1 METRQGI
8 VLEYKKPT
16 IELVGGEIK
25 VIDTTKE
32 KFFTIDE
39 IRSIIEAK
47 ERQNLSSRMC
57 YYKKKAAASKK
68 KTLKEIS
75 KDVLE
80 EESK

>member
-16 IELVGGEIK
+16 IELLDGEIK
-25 VIDTTKE
+25 IIDAKRE

-39 IRSIIEAK
+39 IRSIVEAK

-57 YYKKKAAASKK
+57 YYKKKLAAEKDKK
-68 KTLKEIS
+68 NS
-75 KDVLE
+75 
-80 EESK
+80 

>member
-16 IELVGGEIK
+16 IELLDGEIK
-25 VIDTTKE
+25 IIDAKRE

-39 IRSIIEAK
+39 IRSIVEAK

-57 YYKKKAAASKK
+57 YYKKKLAAEKAKK
-68 KTLKEIS
+68 DS
-75 KDVLE
+75 
-80 EESK
+80 